1 MSVASSFAGD
11 GDGSTLDSS
20 RPGEHGG
27 AMSSPDD
34 RPGPGQSPSP
44 NARASQVPD
53 PEPPGDPAPGPAST
67 GGAEPDP
74 DSDNP
79 ADSDPDSGHPAS
91 TGGAEPDP
99 EPFSTPVSCGNTE
112 PSGDP
117 GAGAGLDSGPPRETA
132 PSSNS
137 GAPGETAPSSSS
149 GAPRETAPGPGAP
162 GEVAPSS
169 SPGAPSPRPQQP
181 RPPRSG
187 AELAHLV
194 LISIL
199 LGTALMGPIQMLA
212 QIMPNQPSL
221 VPLILNNIILNK
233 SIWLPVGALVF
244 ALRRRPTTLST
255 ALALIMLLEYVPF
268 LGAIPVSAGNLAPFV
283 PIYLTLAL
291 AAAGAVVGALANRSL
306 DGRPIPVTLA
316 GGVCA
321 GALTRSA
328 IDLAHRLYQM
338 LDEDAALLLS
348 ARQWDNATFLGL
360 IDVPP
365 GLIPVLTAVAAVAAA
380 VGLTGFWSARGA
392 RSRVR
397 LLTGSLAAAVV
408 TIVLVGLLPTSSSAL
423 NDLGAGFSPLT
434 VLPLI
439 APVPLLMAGLVA
451 LPACGRWFER
461 R

>member
-1 MSVASSFAGD
+1 
-11 GDGSTLDSS
+11 
-20 RPGEHGG
+20 
-27 AMSSPDD
+27 MSSPDD

-44 NARASQVPD
+44 NARAPQVPD

-137 GAPGETAPSSSS
+137 GP
-149 GAPRETAPGPGAP
+149 PRETAPGPDAP
-162 GEVAPSS
+162 GEVAPSPR
-169 SPGAPSPRPQQP
+169 PGAPSPHPQQP

-199 LGTALMGPIQMLA
+199 LGTALMGPIQTLA
-212 QIMPNQPSL
+212 QIMPSQPSP

-255 ALALIMLLEYVPF
+255 ALALVILLEDARYVPF
-268 LGAIPVSAGNLAPFV
+268 FGTIPVSAGNLAPFV

>member
-20 RPGEHGG
+20 RPGEHDG

-44 NARASQVPD
+44 NARAPQVPD

-79 ADSDPDSGHPAS
+79 ADSDSDSGHPAS

-99 EPFSTPVSCGNTE
+99 EPFSTPVPCGNTE

-117 GAGAGLDSGPPRETA
+117 GAGAGLD
-132 PSSNS
+132 S

>member
-20 RPGEHGG
+20 RLGEHDG

-44 NARASQVPD
+44 KARAPQVPD

-91 TGGAEPDP
+91 ASGPEPDP
-99 EPFSTPVSCGNTE
+99 EPFSTSVSCGNSE

-117 GAGAGLDSGPPRETA
+117 GAGAGLGSGP
-132 PSSNS
+132 
-137 GAPGETAPSSSS
+137 PGETAPSSSS
-149 GAPRETAPGPGAP
+149 GAPRETAPGSGAP

-199 LGTALMGPIQMLA
+199 LGTALMGPIQTLA
-212 QIMPNQPSL
+212 QIMPSQPSP

>member
-1 MSVASSFAGD
+1 
-11 GDGSTLDSS
+11 
-20 RPGEHGG
+20 
-27 AMSSPDD
+27 MSSPDD

-44 NARASQVPD
+44 NARAPQVPD

-79 ADSDPDSGHPAS
+79 ADSDSDSGHPAS

-99 EPFSTPVSCGNTE
+99 EPFSTPVPCGNTE

-132 PSSNS
+132 PSSN
-137 GAPGETAPSSSS
+137 S

-392 RSRVR
+392 RSQVR

-423 NDLGAGFSPLT
+423 NDLGAGFSSLT
-434 VLPLI
+434 ALPLI

>member
-20 RPGEHGG
+20 RPGEHDG

-44 NARASQVPD
+44 NARAPQVPD

-79 ADSDPDSGHPAS
+79 ADSDSDSGHPAS

-137 GAPGETAPSSSS
+137 GAP
-149 GAPRETAPGPGAP
+149 RETAPGPGAP

-187 AELAHLV
+187 VELAHLV

>member
-1 MSVASSFAGD
+1 
-11 GDGSTLDSS
+11 
-20 RPGEHGG
+20 
-27 AMSSPDD
+27 MSSPDD

-44 NARASQVPD
+44 NARAPQVPD

-117 GAGAGLDSGPPRETA
+117 GAGAGLDSG
-132 PSSNS
+132 
-137 GAPGETAPSSSS
+137 APGETAPSSSS

-199 LGTALMGPIQMLA
+199 LGTALMGPIQTLA
-212 QIMPNQPSL
+212 QIMPSQPSP

>member
-11 GDGSTLDSS
+11 RDGSTLDSS
-20 RPGEHGG
+20 RPGEHDG

-44 NARASQVPD
+44 KARAPQVPD

-117 GAGAGLDSGPPRETA
+117 GAGAGLDSGT
-132 PSSNS
+132 
-137 GAPGETAPSSSS
+137 PGETTPSSSS

-169 SPGAPSPRPQQP
+169 SPGVPSPRPQQP

-199 LGTALMGPIQMLA
+199 LGTALMGPIQTLA
-212 QIMPNQPSL
+212 QIMPNQPSP

-338 LDEDAALLLS
+338 LDKDAALLLS

>member
-20 RPGEHGG
+20 RLGEHDG

-44 NARASQVPD
+44 KARAPQVPD

-117 GAGAGLDSGPPRETA
+117 GAGAGLDSGAPRETA
-132 PSSNS
+132 P
-137 GAPGETAPSSSS
+137 GP

-169 SPGAPSPRPQQP
+169 SSGAPSPRPQQP

-255 ALALIMLLEYVPF
+255 ALALVMLLDDARYAPF
-268 LGAIPVSAGNLAPFV
+268 LGTVTPPTGNLAPFV
-283 PIYLTLAL
+283 PVYLSLAL
-291 AAAGAVVGALANRSL
+291 AVVGALANRSL

-338 LDEDAALLLS
+338 LDEDAALLLN

-397 LLTGSLAAAVV
+397 LLTGSLASAVV
-408 TIVLVGLLPTSSSAL
+408 TIVLVGLFPTSSSAL
-423 NDLGAGFSPLT
+423 NDLGAGSSPLT
-434 VLPLI
+434 ALPPI

>member
-1 MSVASSFAGD
+1 
-11 GDGSTLDSS
+11 
-20 RPGEHGG
+20 
-27 AMSSPDD
+27 MSSPDD
-34 RPGPGQSPSP
+34 RPGPGQSPTPS
-44 NARASQVPD
+44 ARAPQAPD
-53 PEPPGDPAPGPAST
+53 PEP
-67 GGAEPDP
+67 
-74 DSDNP
+74 SDNP
-79 ADSDPDSGHPAS
+79 APAPTSDSGTEPNTDSGNPAPS
-91 TGGAEPDP
+91 GAQESVGTLEPDP
-99 EPFSTPVSCGNTE
+99 EPAGAPVSSDGTDLSGGPE
-112 PSGDP
+112 PS
-117 GAGAGLDSGPPRETA
+117 DS
-132 PSSNS
+132 
-137 GAPGETAPSSSS
+137 
-149 GAPRETAPGPGAP
+149 PGPGAEAAP
-162 GEVAPSS
+162 GSGASGPTAPASR
-169 SPGAPSPRPQQP
+169 PGAPGGAAPGTDPAAPSPRPRQP

-194 LISIL
+194 LVSVL
-199 LGTALMGPIQMLA
+199 LGTALMGPIQTLA
-212 QIMPNQPSL
+212 QIMPNQPSP

>member
-1 MSVASSFAGD
+1 
-11 GDGSTLDSS
+11 
-20 RPGEHGG
+20 
-27 AMSSPDD
+27 MSSPDD
-34 RPGPGQSPSP
+34 RPGPGQSPTPS
-44 NARASQVPD
+44 ARAPQAPD
-53 PEPPGDPAPGPAST
+53 PEP
-67 GGAEPDP
+67 
-74 DSDNP
+74 SDNP
-79 ADSDPDSGHPAS
+79 APAPMSDSGTEPNTDSGNPATS
-91 TGGAEPDP
+91 GAQGSVGTLEPDP
-99 EPFSTPVSCGNTE
+99 EPAGAPVSSDGTDPSGGPE
-112 PSGDP
+112 PS
-117 GAGAGLDSGPPRETA
+117 DS
-132 PSSNS
+132 
-137 GAPGETAPSSSS
+137 
-149 GAPRETAPGPGAP
+149 PGPGAEAAP
-162 GEVAPSS
+162 GSGASGPTAPASR
-169 SPGAPSPRPQQP
+169 PGAPGGAAPGTDPDAPSPRPRQP

-194 LISIL
+194 LVSVL

-380 VGLTGFWSARGA
+380 VGLTGFWSTRGA

-439 APVPLLMAGLVA
+439 APVPLLMAGLVV

>member
-11 GDGSTLDSS
+11 GNGSTLDSS
-20 RPGEHGG
+20 RPGEHDG

-44 NARASQVPD
+44 NARAPQVP
-53 PEPPGDPAPGPAST
+53 DPAPGPAST

-117 GAGAGLDSGPPRETA
+117 GAGAGLDSG
-132 PSSNS
+132 
-137 GAPGETAPSSSS
+137 APGETAPSSSS
-149 GAPRETAPGPGAP
+149 GAP

>member
-1 MSVASSFAGD
+1 
-11 GDGSTLDSS
+11 
-20 RPGEHGG
+20 
-27 AMSSPDD
+27 MSSPDD

-44 NARASQVPD
+44 NARAPQVPD

-79 ADSDPDSGHPAS
+79 ADSDSDSGHPAS

-99 EPFSTPVSCGNTE
+99 EPFSTPVPCGNTE

-137 GAPGETAPSSSS
+137 GAP
-149 GAPRETAPGPGAP
+149 RET
-162 GEVAPSS
+162 APSS

-199 LGTALMGPIQMLA
+199 LGTALMGPIQTLA
-212 QIMPNQPSL
+212 QIMPSQPSP

>member
-1 MSVASSFAGD
+1 
-11 GDGSTLDSS
+11 
-20 RPGEHGG
+20 
-27 AMSSPDD
+27 MSSPDD

-44 NARASQVPD
+44 KARAPQVPD

-74 DSDNP
+74 
-79 ADSDPDSGHPAS
+79 
-91 TGGAEPDP
+91 
-99 EPFSTPVSCGNTE
+99 EPFSTPVSCGNSE

-117 GAGAGLDSGPPRETA
+117 GAGAGLGSGP
-132 PSSNS
+132 
-137 GAPGETAPSSSS
+137 PGETAPSSSS
-149 GAPRETAPGPGAP
+149 GAPRETAPGSGAP

-199 LGTALMGPIQMLA
+199 LGTALMGPIQTLA
-212 QIMPNQPSL
+212 QIMPSQPSP

-365 GLIPVLTAVAAVAAA
+365 GLIPVLTAVTAVAAA
-380 VGLTGFWSARGA
+380 VGLTGFWSTRGA

>member
-20 RPGEHGG
+20 RLGEHDG

-44 NARASQVPD
+44 NARAPQVPD
-53 PEPPGDPAPGPAST
+53 PEPPGDPAPGPAS
-67 GGAEPDP
+67 A
-74 DSDNP
+74 
-79 ADSDPDSGHPAS
+79 SGP
-91 TGGAEPDP
+91 EPDP

-132 PSSNS
+132 PSSN
-137 GAPGETAPSSSS
+137 S

-212 QIMPNQPSL
+212 QIMPNQPSP

-255 ALALIMLLEYVPF
+255 ALALVMLLDDARYAPF
-268 LGAIPVSAGNLAPFV
+268 FGAITPPAGNLAPLLV
-283 PIYLTLAL
+283 PIYLSLAL
-291 AAAGAVVGALANRSL
+291 AVAGAVVGALANRSL

>member
-20 RPGEHGG
+20 RLGEHDG

-44 NARASQVPD
+44 NARAPQVPD
-53 PEPPGDPAPGPAST
+53 PEPPGDPAPG
-67 GGAEPDP
+67 
-74 DSDNP
+74 
-79 ADSDPDSGHPAS
+79 PAS

-112 PSGDP
+112 PSDDP
-117 GAGAGLDSGPPRETA
+117 GAGAGLD
-132 PSSNS
+132 S

-255 ALALIMLLEYVPF
+255 ALALVMLLDDARYAPF
-268 LGAIPVSAGNLAPFV
+268 LGTVTPPTGNLAPFV
-283 PIYLTLAL
+283 PVYLSLAL
-291 AAAGAVVGALANRSL
+291 AVAGAAAGALANRSL

>member
-1 MSVASSFAGD
+1 
-11 GDGSTLDSS
+11 
-20 RPGEHGG
+20 
-27 AMSSPDD
+27 MSSPDD
-34 RPGPGQSPSP
+34 RPGPGQSPTPS
-44 NARASQVPD
+44 ARAPQAPD
-53 PEPPGDPAPGPAST
+53 PEP
-67 GGAEPDP
+67 
-74 DSDNP
+74 SDNP
-79 ADSDPDSGHPAS
+79 APAPTSDSGTEPNTDSGNPAPS
-91 TGGAEPDP
+91 GAQESVGTLEPDP
-99 EPFSTPVSCGNTE
+99 EPAGAPVSSGGPE
-112 PSGDP
+112 PSDSLGP
-117 GAGAGLDSGPPRETA
+117 GAEAAPGSGASGPTA
-132 PSSNS
+132 PAS
-137 GAPGETAPSSSS
+137 
-149 GAPRETAPGPGAP
+149 RPGAP
-162 GEVAPSS
+162 GGAAPGTD
-169 SPGAPSPRPQQP
+169 PAAPSPRPRQP

-194 LISIL
+194 LVSVL
-199 LGTALMGPIQMLA
+199 LGTALMGPIQTLA
-212 QIMPNQPSL
+212 QIMPSQPSP

-338 LDEDAALLLS
+338 LDDDAALLLS

-365 GLIPVLTAVAAVAAA
+365 GLIPLLTAVAAVAAA

-392 RSRVR
+392 RSRIR
-397 LLTGSLAAAVV
+397 LLAGALAAAVV
-408 TIVLVGLLPTSSSAL
+408 TIVLAGLLPTSSAAL
-423 NDLGAGFSPLT
+423 NDSGFGFSPLT
-434 VLPLI
+434 ALTPV
-439 APVPLLMAGLVA
+439 APVLLLMAGLIA
-451 LPACGRWFER
+451 LPACGRWFEQR

>member
-1 MSVASSFAGD
+1 
-11 GDGSTLDSS
+11 
-20 RPGEHGG
+20 
-27 AMSSPDD
+27 MSSPDD

-44 NARASQVPD
+44 NARAPQVPD
-53 PEPPGDPAPGPAST
+53 PESSDNPAPGPAST

-79 ADSDPDSGHPAS
+79 VDSGHPAS

-117 GAGAGLDSGPPRETA
+117 GAGAGLDSGPP
-132 PSSNS
+132 
-137 GAPGETAPSSSS
+137 GETAPSSSS
-149 GAPRETAPGPGAP
+149 GAPRETAPG
-162 GEVAPSS
+162 S
-169 SPGAPSPRPQQP
+169 GAPSPRPQQP

-187 AELAHLV
+187 VELAHLV

-255 ALALIMLLEYVPF
+255 ALALVMLLEYVPF

-408 TIVLVGLLPTSSSAL
+408 TIVLAGLLPTSSAAL
-423 NDLGAGFSPLT
+423 NDLGAGSSPLT
-434 VLPLI
+434 ALPPI

>member
-20 RPGEHGG
+20 RPGEHDG

-44 NARASQVPD
+44 NARAPQVP
-53 PEPPGDPAPGPAST
+53 DPAPGPAST

-74 DSDNP
+74 
-79 ADSDPDSGHPAS
+79 
-91 TGGAEPDP
+91 
-99 EPFSTPVSCGNTE
+99 EPFSIPVSCGNTE

-117 GAGAGLDSGPPRETA
+117 GAGAGLDSGPPGEVAPSSSPGAPRETA
-132 PSSNS
+132 PGS
-137 GAPGETAPSSSS
+137 GAPGETAPSSS
-149 GAPRETAPGPGAP
+149 
-162 GEVAPSS
+162 
-169 SPGAPSPRPQQP
+169 PGAPSPHPQQP

-199 LGTALMGPIQMLA
+199 LGTALMGPIQTLA
-212 QIMPNQPSL
+212 QIMPNQPSPI
-221 VPLILNNIILNK
+221 PLILNNIILNK
-233 SIWLPVGALVF
+233 SIWLPVGALIF

-255 ALALIMLLEYVPF
+255 ALALVMLLEDARYVPF

>member
-20 RPGEHGG
+20 RLGEHDG

-44 NARASQVPD
+44 NARAPQVPD

-79 ADSDPDSGHPAS
+79 ADSDSDSGHPAS

-137 GAPGETAPSSSS
+137 GAP
-149 GAPRETAPGPGAP
+149 RETAPGPGAP

-194 LISIL
+194 LVSVL

-212 QIMPNQPSL
+212 QMLPGLPSPT
-221 VPLILNNIILNK
+221 PLILSSIILNK

-328 IDLAHRLYQM
+328 IDLARRLYQM

-408 TIVLVGLLPTSSSAL
+408 MIVLVGLLPTSSSAL

>member
-11 GDGSTLDSS
+11 GNGSTLDSS
-20 RPGEHGG
+20 RPGEHDG

-34 RPGPGQSPSP
+34 RPGPGQSPTPS
-44 NARASQVPD
+44 ARAPQAPD
-53 PEPPGDPAPGPAST
+53 PEPS
-67 GGAEPDP
+67 
-74 DSDNP
+74 DS
-79 ADSDPDSGHPAS
+79 
-91 TGGAEPDP
+91 
-99 EPFSTPVSCGNTE
+99 
-112 PSGDP
+112 
-117 GAGAGLDSGPPRETA
+117 
-132 PSSNS
+132 
-137 GAPGETAPSSSS
+137 
-149 GAPRETAPGPGAP
+149 PGPGTGAAP
-162 GEVAPSS
+162 GSGASGPTAPASR
-169 SPGAPSPRPQQP
+169 PGALGGAAPGTDPAAPSPRPRQP

-194 LISIL
+194 LVSVL
-199 LGTALMGPIQMLA
+199 LGTAFMGPIQTLA
-212 QIMPNQPSL
+212 QMLLSQPSP

-255 ALALIMLLEYVPF
+255 ALALVMLLDDARYAPF
-268 LGAIPVSAGNLAPFV
+268 FGTVTPPTGNLAPFV
-283 PIYLTLAL
+283 PVYLSLAL
-291 AAAGAVVGALANRSL
+291 AVAGAAAGALANRSL

>member
-20 RPGEHGG
+20 RPGEHDG

-132 PSSNS
+132 PSSN
-137 GAPGETAPSSSS
+137 S

>member
-20 RPGEHGG
+20 RPGEHDG

-44 NARASQVPD
+44 NARAPQVPD

-117 GAGAGLDSGPPRETA
+117 GAGAGLDSG
-132 PSSNS
+132 
-137 GAPGETAPSSSS
+137 APGETAPSSSS
-149 GAPRETAPGPGAP
+149 GAP

-199 LGTALMGPIQMLA
+199 LGTALMGPIQTLA
-212 QIMPNQPSL
+212 QIMPSQPSP

-408 TIVLVGLLPTSSSAL
+408 TIVLVGLFPTSSSAL
-423 NDLGAGFSPLT
+423 NDLGSGFSPLT
-434 VLPLI
+434 ALPPI

>member
-20 RPGEHGG
+20 RLGEHDG

-44 NARASQVPD
+44 NARAPQVPD
-53 PEPPGDPAPGPAST
+53 PEPPGDPAPG
-67 GGAEPDP
+67 
-74 DSDNP
+74 
-79 ADSDPDSGHPAS
+79 PAS

-117 GAGAGLDSGPPRETA
+117 GAGAGLDSG
-132 PSSNS
+132 
-137 GAPGETAPSSSS
+137 APGETTPSSSP
-149 GAPRETAPGPGAP
+149 GAPRETAPGSGAP
-162 GEVAPSS
+162 GETAPSS

-199 LGTALMGPIQMLA
+199 LGTALMGPIQTLA
-212 QIMPNQPSL
+212 QIMPSQPSP

-255 ALALIMLLEYVPF
+255 ALALVMLLDDARYAPF
-268 LGAIPVSAGNLAPFV
+268 LGTVTPPTGNLAPFV

-291 AAAGAVVGALANRSL
+291 AAASAVVGALANRSL

>member
-1 MSVASSFAGD
+1 
-11 GDGSTLDSS
+11 
-20 RPGEHGG
+20 
-27 AMSSPDD
+27 MSSPDD

-44 NARASQVPD
+44 NARAPQVPD

-79 ADSDPDSGHPAS
+79 ADSGHPAS

-99 EPFSTPVSCGNTE
+99 EPFSTPVPCGNTE

-137 GAPGETAPSSSS
+137 GAP
-149 GAPRETAPGPGAP
+149 RET
-162 GEVAPSS
+162 APSS

-212 QIMPNQPSL
+212 QMLPGQPSPA
-221 VPLILNNIILNK
+221 PLILSSIILNR

-255 ALALIMLLEYVPF
+255 ALALVMLLDDARYAPF

-291 AAAGAVVGALANRSL
+291 AAAGAVASALANRSL
-306 DGRPIPVTLA
+306 DGRPIPVTLV

-321 GALTRSA
+321 GVLTRSA

-338 LDEDAALLLS
+338 LDDDAALLLS

-365 GLIPVLTAVAAVAAA
+365 GLIPLLTAVAAVAAA

-392 RSRVR
+392 RSRIR
-397 LLTGSLAAAVV
+397 LLAGALAAAVV
-408 TIVLVGLLPTSSSAL
+408 TIVLAGLLPTSSSAL
-423 NDLGAGFSPLT
+423 NDSGFGFSPLT
-434 VLPLI
+434 ALTPA
-439 APVPLLMAGLVA
+439 APVLLLMSGLVA
-451 LPACGRWFER
+451 LPACGRWFEQR

>member
-1 MSVASSFAGD
+1 
-11 GDGSTLDSS
+11 
-20 RPGEHGG
+20 
-27 AMSSPDD
+27 MSSPDD
-34 RPGPGQSPSP
+34 RPGPGQSPTPS
-44 NARASQVPD
+44 ARAPQAPD
-53 PEPPGDPAPGPAST
+53 PEP
-67 GGAEPDP
+67 
-74 DSDNP
+74 SDNP
-79 ADSDPDSGHPAS
+79 APAPMSDSGTEPNTDSGNPATS
-91 TGGAEPDP
+91 GAQGSVGTLEPDP
-99 EPFSTPVSCGNTE
+99 EPAGAPVSSDGTDPSGGPE
-112 PSGDP
+112 PS
-117 GAGAGLDSGPPRETA
+117 DS
-132 PSSNS
+132 
-137 GAPGETAPSSSS
+137 
-149 GAPRETAPGPGAP
+149 PGPGAEAAP
-162 GEVAPSS
+162 GSGASGPTAPASR
-169 SPGAPSPRPQQP
+169 PGAPGGAAPGTDPDAPSPRPRQP

-194 LISIL
+194 LVSVL

-212 QIMPNQPSL
+212 QIMPSQPSP

-255 ALALIMLLEYVPF
+255 ALALVMLLEYVPF

-291 AAAGAVVGALANRSL
+291 AAAGAVAGALANRSL

-338 LDEDAALLLS
+338 LDDDAALLLS

-365 GLIPVLTAVAAVAAA
+365 GLIPLLTAVAAVAAA

>member
-1 MSVASSFAGD
+1 MF
-11 GDGSTLDSS
+11 
-20 RPGEHGG
+20 
-27 AMSSPDD
+27 SPDD

-44 NARASQVPD
+44 NARAPQVPD
-53 PEPPGDPAPGPAST
+53 PEPPDDPAPGPAST

-91 TGGAEPDP
+91 ASGPEPDP
-99 EPFSTPVSCGNTE
+99 EPFSTSVPCSSPE

-117 GAGAGLDSGPPRETA
+117 GAGAGLDSGP
-132 PSSNS
+132 
-137 GAPGETAPSSSS
+137 
-149 GAPRETAPGPGAP
+149 PRETAPGPGAP

-199 LGTALMGPIQMLA
+199 LGTALMGPIQTLA
-212 QIMPNQPSL
+212 QIMPNQPSPI
-221 VPLILNNIILNK
+221 PLILNNIILNK

-255 ALALIMLLEYVPF
+255 ALALVMLLEDARHVPF
-268 LGAIPVSAGNLAPFV
+268 FGTIPASASNLAPFV
-283 PIYLTLAL
+283 PVYLSLAL

-338 LDEDAALLLS
+338 LDDDAALLLS

-423 NDLGAGFSPLT
+423 NDLGAGSSPLT
-434 VLPLI
+434 ALPPI

>member
-11 GDGSTLDSS
+11 GNGSTLDSS
-20 RPGEHGG
+20 RPGEHDG

-44 NARASQVPD
+44 NARAPQVP
-53 PEPPGDPAPGPAST
+53 DPAPGPAST

-117 GAGAGLDSGPPRETA
+117 GAGAGLDSG
-132 PSSNS
+132 
-137 GAPGETAPSSSS
+137 APGETTPSSSP
-149 GAPRETAPGPGAP
+149 GAPRETAPGSGAP
-162 GEVAPSS
+162 GETAPSS

-212 QIMPNQPSL
+212 QIMPSQPSP

>member
-20 RPGEHGG
+20 RPGEHDG

-44 NARASQVPD
+44 NARAPQVPD
-53 PEPPGDPAPGPAST
+53 PEPPGDPAPG
-67 GGAEPDP
+67 
-74 DSDNP
+74 
-79 ADSDPDSGHPAS
+79 PAS

-117 GAGAGLDSGPPRETA
+117 GAGAGLDSG
-132 PSSNS
+132 
-137 GAPGETAPSSSS
+137 APGETTPSSSP
-149 GAPRETAPGPGAP
+149 GAPRETAPGSGAP
-162 GEVAPSS
+162 GETAPSS

-199 LGTALMGPIQMLA
+199 LGTALMGPIQTLA
-212 QIMPNQPSL
+212 QIMPSQPSP

-291 AAAGAVVGALANRSL
+291 AAAGAVAGALANRSL

-338 LDEDAALLLS
+338 LDDDAALLLS

-365 GLIPVLTAVAAVAAA
+365 GLIPLLTAVAAVAAA

-392 RSRVR
+392 RSRIR
-397 LLTGSLAAAVV
+397 LLAGALAAAVV
-408 TIVLVGLLPTSSSAL
+408 TIVLAGLLPTSSSAL
-423 NDLGAGFSPLT
+423 NDSGFGFSPLT
-434 VLPLI
+434 ALTPV
-439 APVPLLMAGLVA
+439 APVLLLMAGLIA
-451 LPACGRWFER
+451 LPACGRWFEQR

>member
-1 MSVASSFAGD
+1 
-11 GDGSTLDSS
+11 
-20 RPGEHGG
+20 
-27 AMSSPDD
+27 MSSPDD
-34 RPGPGQSPSP
+34 RPGPGQSPTPS
-44 NARASQVPD
+44 ARAPQAPD
-53 PEPPGDPAPGPAST
+53 PEP
-67 GGAEPDP
+67 
-74 DSDNP
+74 SDNP
-79 ADSDPDSGHPAS
+79 APAPTSDSGTEPNTDSGNPAPS
-91 TGGAEPDP
+91 GAQESVGTLEPDP
-99 EPFSTPVSCGNTE
+99 EPAGAPVSSGGPE
-112 PSGDP
+112 PSDSLGP
-117 GAGAGLDSGPPRETA
+117 GAEAAPGSGASGPTA
-132 PSSNS
+132 PAS
-137 GAPGETAPSSSS
+137 
-149 GAPRETAPGPGAP
+149 RPGAP
-162 GEVAPSS
+162 GGAAPGTD
-169 SPGAPSPRPQQP
+169 PAAPSPRPRQP

-194 LISIL
+194 LVSVL
-199 LGTALMGPIQMLA
+199 LGTALMGPIQTLA
-212 QIMPNQPSL
+212 QIMPNQPSP
-221 VPLILNNIILNK
+221 VPLILNNIILNR

-338 LDEDAALLLS
+338 LDDDAALLLS

-365 GLIPVLTAVAAVAAA
+365 GLIPLLTAVAAVAAA

-392 RSRVR
+392 RSRIR
-397 LLTGSLAAAVV
+397 LLAGALAAAVV
-408 TIVLVGLLPTSSSAL
+408 TIVLAGLLPTSSAAL
-423 NDLGAGFSPLT
+423 NDSGFGFSPLT
-434 VLPLI
+434 ALTPV
-439 APVPLLMAGLVA
+439 APVLLLMAGLIA
-451 LPACGRWFER
+451 LPACGRWFEQR

>member
-1 MSVASSFAGD
+1 MF
-11 GDGSTLDSS
+11 
-20 RPGEHGG
+20 
-27 AMSSPDD
+27 SPDD

-44 NARASQVPD
+44 NARAPQVPD
-53 PEPPGDPAPGPAST
+53 PKSSDNPAPGPAST

-79 ADSDPDSGHPAS
+79 ADSGHPAS
-91 TGGAEPDP
+91 AGGPEPDP
-99 EPFSTPVSCGNTE
+99 EPFSTSVSCGNPE

-132 PSSNS
+132 P
-137 GAPGETAPSSSS
+137 GEDAPS
-149 GAPRETAPGPGAP
+149 PR
-162 GEVAPSS
+162 
-169 SPGAPSPRPQQP
+169 PGAPSPRPQQP

-199 LGTALMGPIQMLA
+199 LGTALMGPIQTLA
-212 QIMPNQPSL
+212 QIMPNQPSPI
-221 VPLILNNIILNK
+221 PLILNNIILNK

-255 ALALIMLLEYVPF
+255 ALALVILLEDARYVPF
-268 LGAIPVSAGNLAPFV
+268 FGTIPASAGNLAPFV
-283 PIYLTLAL
+283 PVYLTLAL

-423 NDLGAGFSPLT
+423 NDLGAGSSPLT
-434 VLPLI
+434 ALPPI
-439 APVPLLMAGLVA
+439 APAPLLMAGLVA

>member
-20 RPGEHGG
+20 RPGEHDG

-44 NARASQVPD
+44 NARAPQVP
-53 PEPPGDPAPGPAST
+53 DPAPGPAST

-79 ADSDPDSGHPAS
+79 ADSDSDSGHPAS

-99 EPFSTPVSCGNTE
+99 EPFSIPVSCGNTE

-117 GAGAGLDSGPPRETA
+117 GAGAGLDSGPPGEVAPSSNSGAPRETA
-132 PSSNS
+132 PGS
-137 GAPGETAPSSSS
+137 GAPGETAPSSS
-149 GAPRETAPGPGAP
+149 
-162 GEVAPSS
+162 
-169 SPGAPSPRPQQP
+169 PGAPSPHPQQP

-199 LGTALMGPIQMLA
+199 LGTALMGPIQTLA
-212 QIMPNQPSL
+212 QIMPSQPSP